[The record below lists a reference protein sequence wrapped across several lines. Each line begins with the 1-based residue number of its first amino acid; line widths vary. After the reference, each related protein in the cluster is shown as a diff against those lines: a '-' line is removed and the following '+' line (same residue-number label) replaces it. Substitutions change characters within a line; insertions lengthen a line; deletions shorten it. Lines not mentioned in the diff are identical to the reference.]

1 MIHATAIVDPSAE
14 IADSCEI
21 GPYTVV
27 GPNVTIGE
35 GSWVGPHVVLKGPT
49 TIGKNNKIYQF
60 ASVGEDPQDL
70 KYAGEPTRLEI
81 GDNNIIREYA
91 TINRGT
97 AGGGAVTRIG
107 DHNLLMAYIHI
118 AHDCQI
124 ASHTVFSNGA
134 SLAGHVNVG
143 EHAILAGFA
152 CVHQFC
158 SVGEHAFVG
167 LNSVANRD
175 VPPFMM
181 VVGNYAEAK
190 GINKNGLR
198 RRGFSDDAIS
208 ALHRAYMA
216 LVRQKGQRDAA
227 VASLKSEID
236 TYPEVKRF
244 LYFIENSERGI
255 VR

>member
-1 MIHATAIVDPSAE
+1 LIHATAIVDKTAR
-14 IADSCEI
+14 IAPDVEI
-21 GPYTVV
+21 GPYSIVGAEVELGAGTV
-27 GPNVTIGE
+27 I
-35 GSWVGPHVVLKGPT
+35 GPHVVVKGPT
-49 TIGKNNKIYQF
+49 QIGKKNRIFQF

-70 KYAGEPTRLEI
+70 KYDGEHTELHM
-81 GDNNIIREYA
+81 GDNNIVREYA

-97 AGGGAVTRIG
+97 KGGGALTKIG
-107 DHNLLMAYIHI
+107 HNNLFMASIHV

-124 ASHTVFSNGA
+124 GDHTVFANGA

-143 EHAILAGFA
+143 DHAFLAGYA

-158 SVGEHAFVG
+158 TVGEHAMVG

-181 VVGNYAEAK
+181 VVGNYAVAH

-198 RRGFSDDAIS
+198 KRHFNEETIA
-208 ALHRAYMA
+208 ALHRAYVAM
-216 LVRQKGQRDAA
+216 VRQRGDRSQAIT
-227 VASLKSEID
+227 SLEPLAND
-236 TYPEVKRF
+236 FAEVKRF
-244 LYFIENSERGI
+244 VDFIASSERGI